1 MKWRVIWRQNT
12 ESMFD
17 FTPFQVSIKVISNFC
32 KKIIPRCGVP
42 YSCCHVDEDSIVP
55 LNLMCGF
62 EVQSTLKEKREN
74 KAKDITEVMAK
85 INTRGCIET
94 IQVKF

>member
-1 MKWRVIWRQNT
+1 M
-12 ESMFD
+12 
-17 FTPFQVSIKVISNFC
+17 
-32 KKIIPRCGVP
+32 
-42 YSCCHVDEDSIVP
+42 DEDSIVP

-62 EVQSTLKEKREN
+62 EVQSTVKEKREN

-94 IQVKF
+94 IQVKSL